1 MFNPSTD
8 EITVKIDFT
17 DAEHIE
23 AILEQIQS
31 ADESQP
37 EVLAFSAWLICQ
49 GYYDGLVKLRELLKK
64 EIDNAG
70 NDGGYHVI
78 GKADS

>member
-1 MFNPSTD
+1 MFNPTTD
-8 EITVKIDFT
+8 EITISIDMT

-64 EIDNAG
+64 EIDNA
-70 NDGGYHVI
+70 
-78 GKADS
+78 

>member
-1 MFNPSTD
+1 MFNPTTGEFTIS
-8 EITVKIDFT
+8 IDST

-31 ADESQP
+31 SDESQP

-49 GYYDGLVKLRELLKK
+49 GYYGDLVKLRELLKK
-64 EIDNAG
+64 EIDNA
-70 NDGGYHVI
+70 
-78 GKADS
+78 

>member
-1 MFNPSTD
+1 MFNPTTD
-8 EITVKIDFT
+8 EITISIDST

-49 GYYDGLVKLRELLKK
+49 GYYDDLVKLREILKK
-64 EIDNAG
+64 EIDNA
-70 NDGGYHVI
+70 
-78 GKADS
+78 